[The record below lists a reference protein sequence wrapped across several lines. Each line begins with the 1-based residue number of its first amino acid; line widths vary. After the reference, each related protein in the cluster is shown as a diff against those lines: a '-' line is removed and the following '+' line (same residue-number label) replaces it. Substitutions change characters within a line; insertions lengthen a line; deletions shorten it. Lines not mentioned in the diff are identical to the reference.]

1 MVALLLLRA
10 LCQFQVRT
18 VWALLALLLLLLLL
32 LLVLLLLLLLLVLL
46 LLLLLLVLLLV
57 LLLLLLVLPLEH
69 ALLDSL
75 VLPLLLLLLLL
86 LLVLLF
92 KHAFLNSLV
101 LPLLLQWPQ
110 QPPLLHQQL
119 QCWLQEMLGILQA
132 AGPAHPLN
140 VLLWQVLHDHRRHA
154 VFVWPRLILCSGV
167 GAATFI
173 LFQYFLEASSHD
185 THVVTH
191 APGGKAAGEARA
203 RLLGEQGP
211 VKVGV
216 EIGQQR

>member
-1 MVALLLLRA
+1 
-10 LCQFQVRT
+10 
-18 VWALLALLLLLLLL
+18 
-32 LLVLLLLLLLLVLL
+32 
-46 LLLLLLVLLLV
+46 
-57 LLLLLLVLPLEH
+57 
-69 ALLDSL
+69 
-75 VLPLLLLLLLL
+75 
-86 LLVLLF
+86 
-92 KHAFLNSLV
+92 
-101 LPLLLQWPQ
+101 
-110 QPPLLHQQL
+110 
-119 QCWLQEMLGILQA
+119 MLGILQA

>member
-1 MVALLLLRA
+1 LVAILQLLAEWRL
-10 LCQFQVRT
+10 QVCT
-18 VWALLALLLLLLLL
+18 VWTLLALLLVLL

-46 LLLLLLVLLLV
+46 FK
-57 LLLLLLVLPLEH
+57 H

-75 VLPLLLLLLLL
+75 VLPLLLLVLLLVLLLILLLLLLLLL
-86 LLVLLF
+86 LLVLPF
-92 KHAFLNSLV
+92 KHALLVSLV

-110 QPPLLHQQL
+110 QPPLLHQHL

-132 AGPAHPLN
+132 AGSAHPLN
-140 VLLWQVLHDHRRHA
+140 VLLQQLLNNRRRHA
-154 VFVWPRLILCSGV
+154 VSVWPCLIWNSGKS
-167 GAATFI
+167 AATFT
-173 LFQYFLEASSHD
+173 LLKHFLEASSHD

-191 APGGKAAGEARA
+191 APGGRAAGEARA